1 MSDLSSETLYALAN
15 VINIINKTK
24 TVLKHE
30 KQNTKFEAIEFNK
43 KIEFIINEFHKNL
56 EKMFYEQYNNKQFKN
71 YTNAIS
77 AHLTKINNEM
87 RLLQNQRNDAEIQK
101 SIEIL
106 DNVLDN
112 KK

>member
-1 MSDLSSETLYALAN
+1 
-15 VINIINKTK
+15 
-24 TVLKHE
+24 
-30 KQNTKFEAIEFNK
+30 
-43 KIEFIINEFHKNL
+43 
-56 EKMFYEQYNNKQFKN
+56 MFYEQYNNKQFKN